1 MEHIFVLKGILF
13 CEIESWGSS
22 SSSCPLN
29 TLLLSTSFVVITVE
43 PRCNEVLRDWQNMFA
58 MTRFRYIKVV
68 FHIFYVLLGEDR
80 SLYRRSTVTSDCY
93 IIVCLNP

>member
-1 MEHIFVLKGILF
+1 MQ
-13 CEIESWGSS
+13 
-22 SSSCPLN
+22 
-29 TLLLSTSFVVITVE
+29 VITVE
-43 PRCNEVLRDWQNMFA
+43 PRCNEVLRDWQNLFA